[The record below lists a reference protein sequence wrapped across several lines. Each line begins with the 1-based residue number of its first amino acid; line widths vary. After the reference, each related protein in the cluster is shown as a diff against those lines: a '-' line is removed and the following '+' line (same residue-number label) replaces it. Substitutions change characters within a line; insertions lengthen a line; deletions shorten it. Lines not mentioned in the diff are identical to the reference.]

1 MYAKYWLVFKRGGE
15 RLTKPFATLEGLN
28 NYIQGRRI
36 EVIAKTKVVGEEYK
50 KQIPKKPREN
60 DAWAEL
66 TTEERLEDFQWH
78 CRECHGHL
86 EESWDHCAWCG
97 QRLEW

>member
-1 MYAKYWLVFKRGGE
+1 MDIEEAMGLLGGLWAKVPVLDNKT
-15 RLTKPFATLEGLN
+15 RLAL
-28 NYIQGRRI
+28 IR
-36 EVIAKTKVVGEEYK
+36 AKKALK

-97 QRLEW
+97 QRLDWSGE